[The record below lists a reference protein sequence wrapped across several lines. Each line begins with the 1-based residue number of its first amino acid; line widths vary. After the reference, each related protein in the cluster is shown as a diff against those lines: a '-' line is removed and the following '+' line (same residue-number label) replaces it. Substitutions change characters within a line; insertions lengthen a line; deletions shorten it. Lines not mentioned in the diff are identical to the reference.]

1 MFYKSISMLV
11 ELLRFQS
18 FRNVNKIV
26 GEILISK
33 SQVVNNGSSIEN
45 HSAKD
50 EEETV
55 DVFQ

>member
-1 MFYKSISMLV
+1 MLV